1 VQTVLNEISK
11 TNIRDGGVEGIYL
24 TENKKVVGLRRF
36 ITLMN
41 ASFVPGDNTVF
52 VRDNFL
58 LGVVKNK
65 GFFMLLKMRS
75 PTDIFGSLR
84 AWEPNLLSDLR
95 GFLGIN
101 INGGTNYLL
110 TKNFEDGF
118 IQNKN
123 ARILYDQNGN
133 IVLMYIF
140 ADNNSVIITGSEEA
154 ADEIILRLASNQVEQ

>member
-1 VQTVLNEISK
+1 MT
-11 TNIRDGGVEGIYL
+11 
-24 TENKKVVGLRRF
+24 
-36 ITLMN
+36 
-41 ASFVPGDNTVF
+41 FVS
-52 VRDNFL
+52 DNFL

-75 PTDIFGSLR
+75 PADIFDSLR
-84 AWEPNLLSDLR
+84 AWEPNFLLDLR

-101 INGGTNYLL
+101 INGETNYLL

-140 ADNNSVIITGSEEA
+140 ADNNSVVITGSEEA
-154 ADEIILRLASNQVEQ
+154 ADEIILRLASNQVGQ